1 MSTTDDDLLGI
12 EAFERMTQAVDR
24 FGITLQA
31 TEQRQK
37 THAEVQT
44 KAATETLQAAR
55 AALGASQN
63 ALQASQAQIRSSL
76 LWTGLAA
83 LSVLLVASLLAFYA
97 GQSSGWHEGHAAGY
111 ASAISNNADAS
122 WASTPNGQ
130 RAFAL
135 DRLGSL
141 NKLVA
146 CSEAGWK
153 VEKRKEGRICF
164 PFHEKE
170 PDGPLNGW
178 LIP

>member
-1 MSTTDDDLLGI
+1 VSGTEDDLLGI

-31 TEQRQK
+31 TEQRHK
-37 THAEVQT
+37 THADAQT

-63 ALQASQAQIRSSL
+63 ALEASQAQIRSSL

-83 LSVLLVASLLAFYA
+83 LSVLLLASVLAFYA
-97 GQSSGWHEGHAAGY
+97 GQSSGWDQGHAAGY
-111 ASAISNNADAS
+111 ASARDETAAAS
-122 WASTPNGQ
+122 WANTPNGQ
-130 RAFAL
+130 RALAL

-153 VEKRKEGRICF
+153 IEKRKESRVCF
-164 PFHEKE
+164 AEKA
-170 PDGPLNGW
+170 PDGTLTGW

>member
-1 MSTTDDDLLGI
+1 MPKS
-12 EAFERMTQAVDR
+12 RPR
-24 FGITLQA
+24 PP
-31 TEQRQK
+31 QRPSRPQGQPWEPHR
-37 THAEVQT
+37 T
-44 KAATETLQAAR
+44 R
-55 AALGASQN
+55 YRPPRP
-63 ALQASQAQIRSSL
+63 RSAPRL

-153 VEKRKEGRICF
+153 VEKRREGRICF